1 MECYA
6 ARWHVRRAQS
16 NVSEQRTLRRSRKAD
31 PCTHLV
37 HGVLALVL
45 LLAGACAPLPS
56 ERAGIAGRAGA
67 DLRMERRDSPNFDE
81 RRPNFVIIHHT
92 SSNSADRALQFL
104 SEAASAV
111 SAHYLISRDGRIYHL
126 VDERRRAWHAGE
138 SYWGGQ
144 RDLNSA
150 SIGIELD
157 NNGYEPFAEAQIA
170 ALIALLDDLKTYY
183 KIPPQNF
190 LGHGDVAPGRK
201 VDPSVLF
208 PWRRLAEQGYGVWCE
223 PPYPAV
229 PTALDTATMLQAF
242 GYNVWNVDAAVSA
255 FKRRFSP
262 DDPTPQMTERDRSML
277 YCLLLQ
283 SRGLAAQ

>member
-1 MECYA
+1 M
-6 ARWHVRRAQS
+6 
-16 NVSEQRTLRRSRKAD
+16 
-31 PCTHLV
+31 
-37 HGVLALVL
+37 VL
-45 LLAGACAPLPS
+45 LSAGACAPLP
-56 ERAGIAGRAGA
+56 EREAGRAVT
-67 DLRMERRDSPNFDE
+67 DLRTERRDSLNFDE

-92 SSNSADRALQFL
+92 SSKGVDRALQVL
-104 SEAASAV
+104 TAPASRV
-111 SAHYLISRDGRIYHL
+111 SAHYLVGRDGRIYHL

-157 NNGYEPFAEAQIA
+157 NSGFEPFPDGQIA
-170 ALIALLDDLKTYY
+170 ALIALLADLKAYY
-183 KIPPQNF
+183 KIPPENF

-201 VDPSVLF
+201 VDPSALF
-208 PWRRLAEQGYGVWCE
+208 PWRRLSEQGFGVWCD

-229 PTALDTATMLQAF
+229 PAELDTTTMLQAF
-242 GYNVWNVDAAVSA
+242 GYNVWNVDAAIAA

-262 DDPTPQMTERDRSML
+262 EDPTPQMTERDRSVL

-283 SRGLAAQ
+283 SRSLAAQ